1 MTYMTNYNCTSGDVK
16 PKHSNIREVQWWNF
30 NPLIEI
36 QSLHRLKCINSI
48 VRLHYFI
55 IEISIFNPLIS
66 LVHHWNFNDEI
77 FIIELNCSV
86 HHWNWHQ
93 DWNDE
98 QFQKDIEIA
107 LFILD
112 LRVWWKCT
120 APVQTLIL
128 VRSFCGRASR
138 GAVSLLVRSFSG
150 RASRGA
156 VSLLAHGGYIA
167 FLAALRAVLFPF
179 LYREGT

>member
-1 MTYMTNYNCTSGDVK
+1 MLNKYILFCNYNCCSSDVW
-16 PKHSNIREVQWWNF
+16 PKHSNIREAQWWNF

-120 APVQTLIL
+120 APARGGGGGNH
-128 VRSFCGRASR
+128 RSAG
-138 GAVSLLVRSFSG
+138 GA
-150 RASRGA
+150 
-156 VSLLAHGGYIA
+156 
-167 FLAALRAVLFPF
+167 
-179 LYREGT
+179 

>member
-120 APVQTLIL
+120 APEETLQCFTRWEKPWKVINNNL
-128 VRSFCGRASR
+128 AD
-138 GAVSLLVRSFSG
+138 SLLS
-150 RASRGA
+150 
-156 VSLLAHGGYIA
+156 
-167 FLAALRAVLFPF
+167 
-179 LYREGT
+179 YRIFFYKVW